1 MMTRKEF
8 LQSAAS
14 ALAACTVIPVS
25 VLLEGCA
32 VSTQTLRVSA
42 KENRVR
48 LTLSELPKLSERG
61 GFVKVYPFGFAHP
74 IVLFQHTS
82 GELFA
87 ISTTCTHAGCEVRKT
102 KNKFECPCHGSQ
114 YDLSGKVIR
123 GPAPAALTRFPVNK
137 NGDFVEIIL
146 KEG

>member
-1 MMTRKEF
+1 MTRKEF

-14 ALAACTVIPVS
+14 TLAAASVIPVS

-32 VSTQTLRVSA
+32 AHSQTLRVAA

-48 LTLSELPKLSERG
+48 LSLAELPKLAEPG
-61 GFVKVYPFGFAHP
+61 GYVKVYPFGFAHP
-74 IVLFQHTS
+74 IVVFEQPS
-82 GELFA
+82 GEVFA

-102 KNKFECPCHGSQ
+102 KAKFECPCHGSQ
-114 YDLSGKVIR
+114 YDLAGKVIR
-123 GPAPAALTRFPVNK
+123 GPAPAALTRFPVK
-137 NGDFVEIIL
+137 KEGEFLEIIL

>member
-8 LQSAAS
+8 LRGVLSAG
-14 ALAACTVIPVS
+14 AAAAFLPFS

-32 VSTQTLRVSA
+32 VSSQTLRVSA

-48 LTLSELPKLSERG
+48 LALSELPKLSEPG

-74 IVLFQHTS
+74 IVLFQDTS

-102 KNKFECPCHGSQ
+102 KSKFECPCHGSQ

-123 GPAPAALTRFPVNK
+123 GPAPAALTRFPVK
-137 NGDFVEIIL
+137 RDGDFVEIIL

>member
-8 LQSAAS
+8 LRGVLSAG
-14 ALAACTVIPVS
+14 AAATFLPFS

-32 VSTQTLRVSA
+32 VSSQTLRVSA

-48 LTLSELPKLSERG
+48 LVLSELPKLSEPG

-74 IVLFQHTS
+74 IVLFQDTS

-87 ISTTCTHAGCEVRKT
+87 ISTTCTHAGCEVRKM
-102 KNKFECPCHGSQ
+102 KSKFECPCHGSQ

-123 GPAPAALTRFPVNK
+123 GPAPSALTRFPVK
-137 NGDFVEIIL
+137 RDGDFLEIVL

>member
-8 LQSAAS
+8 LQSAAT
-14 ALAACTVIPVS
+14 ALAAASIFPMS
-25 VLLEGCA
+25 ALLAGCA
-32 VSTQTLRVSA
+32 VNSQTLRVST

-48 LTLSELPKLSERG
+48 LTLSELPKLSEPG
-61 GFVKVYPFGFAHP
+61 GYIKLYPLGFAHP
-74 IVLFQHTS
+74 IVLFQDGT

-87 ISTTCTHAGCEVRKT
+87 VSTTCTHAGCEVRKT
-102 KNKFECPCHGSQ
+102 KSKFECPCHGSQ

-123 GPAPAALTRFPVNK
+123 GPAPAALTRFPVK
-137 NGDFVEIIL
+137 KEGGVMEIIL

>member
-8 LQSAAS
+8 LQNAATVLAAAS
-14 ALAACTVIPVS
+14 IFPVS
-25 VLLEGCA
+25 ALLEGCA
-32 VSTQTLRVSA
+32 VNSQTLRVSA

-48 LTLSELPKLSERG
+48 LALAELPKLAEPG

-74 IVLFQHTS
+74 IVVFEHPS
-82 GELFA
+82 GEVFA

-102 KNKFECPCHGSQ
+102 KSKFECPCHGSQ
-114 YDLSGKVIR
+114 YDLTGQVLR
-123 GPAPAALTRFPVNK
+123 GPAPAALTRFPVK
-137 NGDFVEIIL
+137 KKGDFLEIIL

>member
-14 ALAACTVIPVS
+14 ALTAATILPVS
-25 VLLEGCA
+25 IFLEGCA
-32 VSTQTLRVSA
+32 VNSQTLRVSA

-48 LTLSELPKLSERG
+48 LELLELPKLSEPG

-74 IVLFQHTS
+74 IVVFESRS
-82 GELFA
+82 GEIFA
-87 ISTTCTHAGCEVRKT
+87 IATTCTHAGCEVRKT
-102 KNKFECPCHGSQ
+102 KSKFECPCHGSQ
-114 YDLSGKVIR
+114 YDLTGKVIR
-123 GPAPAALTRFPVNK
+123 GPAPAALTRFPVK
-137 NGDFVEIIL
+137 KEGEFLEIIL

>member
-1 MMTRKEF
+1 MTRKEF
-8 LQSAAS
+8 LQNAAT
-14 ALAACTVIPVS
+14 ALAATSIFPMFA
-25 VLLEGCA
+25 LFAGCA
-32 VSTQTLRVSA
+32 VNSQAVRISA

-48 LTLSELPKLSERG
+48 LALAELPKLSKPG
-61 GFVKVYPFGFAHP
+61 GYVKVYPFGFAHP
-74 IVLFQHTS
+74 IVVFQDAS

-102 KNKFECPCHGSQ
+102 KSKFECPCHGSQ

-123 GPAPAALTRFPVNK
+123 GPAPAALTCFPVK
-137 NGDFVEIIL
+137 KEGEFLEIIL

>member
-8 LQSAAS
+8 LQGAS
-14 ALAACTVIPVS
+14 SLLAAFAILPVS
-25 VLLEGCA
+25 VFLEGCA
-32 VSTQTLRVSA
+32 VHSQTLRVSA

-48 LTLSELPKLSERG
+48 LALSELPKLAEPG

-74 IVLFQHTS
+74 IVLFQNAS

-102 KNKFECPCHGSQ
+102 KSKFECPCHGSQ
-114 YDLSGKVIR
+114 YDLTGRVVR
-123 GPAPAALTRFPVNK
+123 GPAPANLTRFPVKK
-137 NGDFVEIIL
+137 NGDFVEIFL

>member
-8 LQSAAS
+8 LKAAGG
-14 ALAACTVIPVS
+14 AVAATTILPVS
-25 VLLEGCA
+25 IFLEGCA
-32 VSTQTLRVSA
+32 VHSQTLRVSA

-48 LTLSELPKLSERG
+48 LALAEMPKLSEPG

-74 IVLFQHTS
+74 IAVFEHSS
-82 GELFA
+82 GEVFA

-114 YDLSGKVIR
+114 YDLTGNVIR
-123 GPAPAALTRFPVNK
+123 GPAPASLTRFPVK
-137 NGDFVEIIL
+137 KEADFLEIIL

>member
-8 LQSAAS
+8 LQGTVAA
-14 ALAACTVIPVS
+14 LVGAAVLPVS
-25 VLLEGCA
+25 ALLEGCA
-32 VSTQTLRVSA
+32 INSQTLRVSA

-48 LTLSELPKLSERG
+48 LALAELPKLSEPG
-61 GFVKVYPFGFAHP
+61 GYVKVYPFGFAHP
-74 IVLFQHTS
+74 IVLFQNAS

-102 KNKFECPCHGSQ
+102 KSKFECPCHGSQ

-123 GPAPAALTRFPVNK
+123 GPAPAALTRFPVK
-137 NGDFVEIIL
+137 KEGDFLEINL

>member
-8 LQSAAS
+8 LQGTLSAA
-14 ALAACTVIPVS
+14 AVVAILPVS
-25 VLLEGCA
+25 VFLEGCA
-32 VSTQTLRVSA
+32 VHSQTLRVSA

-48 LTLSELPKLSERG
+48 LALIDLPKLTEPG

-74 IVLFQHTS
+74 IVLFQNTS
-82 GELFA
+82 GDFFA
-87 ISTTCTHAGCEVRKT
+87 VSTTCTHAGCEVRKT
-102 KNKFECPCHGSQ
+102 KSKFECPCHGSQ

-123 GPAPAALTRFPVNK
+123 GPAPAALTRFPVRK
-137 NGDFVEIIL
+137 EGDFLEIIL

>member
-1 MMTRKEF
+1 MSRKEF

-14 ALAACTVIPVS
+14 ALTAITILPVS
-25 VLLEGCA
+25 VFLEGCA
-32 VSTQTLRVSA
+32 VNSQTLRVSA

-48 LTLSELPKLSERG
+48 LALLELPKLSEPE

-74 IVLFQHTS
+74 IVVFQNPS
-82 GELFA
+82 GEVFA

-102 KNKFECPCHGSQ
+102 KSKFECPCHGSQ
-114 YDLSGKVIR
+114 YDLTGKVVR
-123 GPAPAALTRFPVNK
+123 GPAPANLTRFPVK
-137 NGDFVEIIL
+137 KEGELLEIIL

>member
-8 LQSAAS
+8 LQGAAT
-14 ALAACTVIPVS
+14 ALAAFTILPAS

-32 VSTQTLRVSA
+32 ASSQTLRVSA

-48 LTLSELPKLSERG
+48 LALAEMPKLAEPG

-74 IVLFQHTS
+74 IVVFQDASH
-82 GELFA
+82 EIFA

-102 KNKFECPCHGSQ
+102 KSKFECPCHGSQ
-114 YDLSGKVIR
+114 YDLSGRVIR
-123 GPAPAALTRFPVNK
+123 GPAPAALTRFPVK
-137 NGDFVEIIL
+137 KDGDFVEIVL